1 MGITSRTENQG
12 RTIFISVT
20 ERFDFNQHAVFRKL
34 LNDAQDG
41 CEFVVD
47 LTAAEYMDSSALG
60 LLLLLRQKTG
70 NSDVELRFS
79 KSSAIEKVLSA
90 SNFSRLFKFKAVSPL

>member
-12 RTIFISVT
+12 RTIFINVT

-34 LNDAQDG
+34 LNDAKDG

-60 LLLLLRQKTG
+60 LLLLLRKKAG
-70 NSDVELRFS
+70 NNRVELRYV
-79 KSSAIEKVLSA
+79 KPSAIEKVVSA
-90 SNFSRLFKFKAVSPL
+90 SNFSRLFDCKAVSPL